1 MNDRDTRARMTTTLH
16 LSLSMYH
23 VCSDQGKLHRLFSA
37 PSCAALG
44 PGIWVTR
51 EQKVEVEVEVEA
63 TQESLS
69 AQHIA

>member
-1 MNDRDTRARMTTTLH
+1 
-16 LSLSMYH
+16 MYH
-23 VCSDQGKLHRLFSA
+23 VCSDQGKLHCLFSA
-37 PSCAALG
+37 PSCAAVG